1 MKKIKPKYIP
11 DVEKVIYKR
20 YDTLGIPDFYI
31 KSNFIC
37 SDYRCKYSSKNWASS
52 FSLCLNQINSVAS
65 TLCPKHR
72 TKLIDVGTIIRIPP
86 AGSKERKIIIEKFA
100 L

>member
-1 MKKIKPKYIP
+1 MKKIKPKYNP
-11 DVEKVIYKR
+11 DVEKVIYHN
-20 YDTLGIPDFYI
+20 YDNLGKSKLHK

-37 SDYRCKYSSKNWASS
+37 SDYRCKYSTKNWATS

-72 TKLIDVGTIIRIPP
+72 TKLIDVGEIIRISP